1 MSNTTSVVQQIIAT
15 MGSTGCSYTKAC
27 ETIGVNRHKYRADY
41 LDAVGERKSPTASP
55 AISIGADYPA
65 NISERGSDYNQRL
78 YQVLKDNNFPDWV
91 CDEAHNVDVVGH
103 VNCIDDIMFAFV
115 WSESPQG
122 VNFWCDIF
130 DGEVPERL
138 ADGDATED
146 LPKLQYV
153 QTPSSIAFVHDNEII
168 TIQSDHPH
176 YDDIINAVKSGDGSA
191 AFKMSSIRNAIT
203 FYQHGDVTVNVE
215 EGTIDCKGRRFEVGS
230 SLGSRI
236 LNDMMAGDVRFEKYV
251 KFLDNLL
258 DNPSTRVQRRVYDF
272 LNAADIT
279 ITDDGY
285 ILAYKVVQANY
296 LDKYSGTIDNKVGT
310 TVTMERSSVDDDDQR
325 TCSHGLHLCSKSYIS
340 GFGSGDDRIVICK
353 LNPRDVVSIP
363 ADYNDAKLRCCE
375 YEVVAETTWDG
386 L

>member
-1 MSNTTSVVQQIIAT
+1 MSNTTSVVQRIIDT
-15 MGSTGCSYTKAC
+15 MGTTGCSYTKAC

-41 LDAVGERKSPTASP
+41 LAAVSKGESGR
-55 AISIGADYPA
+55 
-65 NISERGSDYNQRL
+65 NQQL
-78 YQVLKDNNFPDWV
+78 YQLLKDNDMPDWV
-91 CDEAHNVDVVGH
+91 CDEARNVDVVGP
-103 VNCIDDIMFAFV
+103 VNDIDDIMFAIG
-115 WSESPQG
+115 WATSQQG
-122 VNFWCDIF
+122 SAFWADIF
-130 DGEVPERL
+130 NGDVPERT
-138 ADGDATED
+138 DDCDEMD
-146 LPKLQYV
+146 EPMKLQYV
-153 QTPSSIAFVHDNEII
+153 QTPSSIAFVHDTEII

-176 YDDIINAVKSGDGSA
+176 YENIIEAVKSGDGTS
-191 AFKMSSIRNAIT
+191 AFKMSSIQNAIT
-203 FYQHGDVTVNVE
+203 FYQHGGVTVNTE
-215 EGTIDCKGRRFEVGS
+215 AGTIDCNGRLFEVGS

-236 LNDMMAGDVRFEKYV
+236 LHDMMAGDVCFEKYV

-310 TVTMERSSVDDDDQR
+310 VVKMERSSVDDDDQR
-325 TCSHGLHLCSKSYIS
+325 TCSHGLHLCSKSYIN

-363 ADYNDAKLRCCE
+363 ADYNDAKLRCCK
-375 YEVVAETTWDG
+375 YEVVAETTWG
-386 L
+386 AL

>member
-1 MSNTTSVVQQIIAT
+1 MSNTASVVKQIIVT
-15 MGSTGCSYTKAC
+15 MGSSGCSYTKAC
-27 ETIGVNRHKYRADY
+27 EMLGVNRHKHRADY
-41 LDAVGERKSPTASP
+41 LAAVSEGESGR
-55 AISIGADYPA
+55 
-65 NISERGSDYNQRL
+65 NQQL
-78 YQVLKDNNFPDWV
+78 YQLLKDNDMPDWV
-91 CDEAHNVDVVGH
+91 CDEARNVDVVGH
-103 VNCIDDIMFAFV
+103 VNDIYDIICAIDWAT
-115 WSESPQG
+115 SPQG
-122 VNFWCDIF
+122 ADFWYDIF
-130 DGEVPERL
+130 NGDVPE
-138 ADGDATED
+138 
-146 LPKLQYV
+146 PMKLQYV
-153 QTPSSIAFVHDNEII
+153 LTPSSIAFVHSNDII

-176 YDDIINAVKSGDGSA
+176 YNDIIDAVKSGDGAA
-191 AFKMSSIRNAIT
+191 AFKMSSIKNAIT
-203 FYQHGDVTVNVE
+203 FYQHGGVTVNAE
-215 EGTIDCKGRRFEVGS
+215 EGTIDCNGRLFEVSS

-236 LNDMMAGDVRFEKYV
+236 LHDMMAGDVCFEKYV

-296 LDKYSGTIDNKVGT
+296 LDKYSGTIDNKVGN

-325 TCSHGLHLCSKSYIS
+325 TCSHGLHLCSKSYIG

-375 YEVVAETTWDG
+375 YEVVAETTWG
-386 L
+386 AL

>member
-1 MSNTTSVVQQIIAT
+1 MSNTASVVQQIIAT

-41 LDAVGERKSPTASP
+41 LAAINESKSDPDP
-55 AISIGADYPA
+55 
-65 NISERGSDYNQRL
+65 NQQL

-91 CDEAHNVDVVGH
+91 CDEAHNVDVDCI
-103 VNCIDDIMFAFV
+103 VNDVRDILLAFR
-115 WSESPQG
+115 WNESPQG
-122 VNFWCDIF
+122 VNFWCDIYN
-130 DGEVPERL
+130 GEVPERL

-191 AFKMSSIRNAIT
+191 AFKMSSIKNAIT
-203 FYQHGDVTVNVE
+203 FYRHGGVTVNVE
-215 EGTIDCKGRRFEVGS
+215 EGTIDCNGRRFEVGS

-296 LDKYSGTIDNKVGT
+296 LDKHSGTISNKVGT
-310 TVTMERSSVDDDDQR
+310 VVTMKRSSVDDDDQR

-340 GFGSGDDRIVICK
+340 SFGSGNDRIVICK

-375 YEVVAETTWDG
+375 YEVVAETTWG
-386 L
+386 AL

>member
-1 MSNTTSVVQQIIAT
+1 MSNTASVVKQIIVT
-15 MGSTGCSYTKAC
+15 MGSSGCSYTKAC

-41 LDAVGERKSPTASP
+41 LAAVSKGESGR
-55 AISIGADYPA
+55 
-65 NISERGSDYNQRL
+65 NQQL
-78 YQVLKDNNFPDWV
+78 YQLLKDNDMPDWV
-91 CDEAHNVDVVGH
+91 CDEARNVDVVGH
-103 VNCIDDIMFAFV
+103 VNDIYDIIYAIDWAT
-115 WSESPQG
+115 SPQG
-122 VNFWCDIF
+122 SDFWVDIF
-130 DGEVPERL
+130 AGEVPEHL
-138 ADGDATED
+138 ADGGATED

-176 YDDIINAVKSGDGSA
+176 YNDIIDAVKSGDGAA
-191 AFKMSSIRNAIT
+191 AFKMSSIKNAIT
-203 FYQHGDVTVNVE
+203 FYQHGGVTVNAVNAE
-215 EGTIDCKGRRFEVGS
+215 EGTIDCNGRLFEVSS

-236 LNDMMAGDVRFEKYV
+236 IHDMMAGDVCFEKYV

-285 ILAYKVVQANY
+285 ILAYKVVRADY
-296 LDKYSGTIDNKVGT
+296 LDKHSGTIDNKVGT

-340 GFGSGDDRIVICK
+340 SFGSGDDRIVICK

-375 YEVVAETTWDG
+375 YEVVAETTWG
-386 L
+386 AL